1 MDDMI
6 EPMSQEG
13 YDLLLKEFTFLKDV
27 EKPQVNVEKQ
37 EAAAQ
42 GDRSE
47 NAEYH
52 AAKEKLRHIDKR
64 LFYLNSMIQK
74 AKIINSDNLDHTR
87 VHFGSTVTLLDIDSD
102 EEECYT
108 ICGVLESEIEN
119 GLISLHA
126 PLAKLLMGKH
136 IGDEFIIN
144 LPKGKKEYEVLEL
157 SYTPIFKLKKN
168 IRSEEDFS
176 FK

>member
-1 MDDMI
+1 MNI
-6 EPMSQEG
+6 EPMTQQG
-13 YDLLLKEFTFLKDV
+13 YDKLIEEFKHLKDV

-64 LFYLNSMIQK
+64 LFFLNKHIQK
-74 AKIINSDNLDHTR
+74 SKIINPLELSNDK
-87 VHFGSTVTLLDIDSD
+87 VHFGSTVTLLNLDTD
-102 EEECYT
+102 EEEVYT
-108 ICGVLESEIEN
+108 ICGVLESEPEN
-119 GLISLHA
+119 GLISIHA
-126 PLAKLLMGKH
+126 PLSKMMLGKSRE
-136 IGDEFIIN
+136 DSFYIN
-144 LPKGKKEYEVLEL
+144 LPKGKKEYEIEKIEYIPVFEL
-157 SYTPIFKLKKN
+157 KQN
-168 IRSEEDFS
+168 IRTVEDYG